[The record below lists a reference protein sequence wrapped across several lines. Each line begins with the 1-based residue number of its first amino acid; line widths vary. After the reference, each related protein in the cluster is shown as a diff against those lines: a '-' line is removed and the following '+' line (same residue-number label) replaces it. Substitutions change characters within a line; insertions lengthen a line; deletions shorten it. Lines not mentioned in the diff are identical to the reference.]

1 MAGKSAASDR
11 AKSTRKKS
19 AKKKISATPASNAR
33 AKFFGLAPGAL
44 NFFKKLRS
52 NNRREWF
59 AKKKD
64 YYESTLMAP
73 MAALVLDLGE
83 LLAEDGLDLSANPKS
98 PVMRIYRDVRFS
110 ANKTPY
116 KTAISATLR
125 RGGQKVHDGGLFIQF
140 SDKERF
146 IAMGYW
152 RPERDVLHAWR
163 SRMTTK
169 PAEFLRIAAGLKKS
183 GYPLYVEEAKR
194 RMPRGFELHAGS
206 HLEPYLKLTSFFAM
220 KEIAPRDLHSP
231 KLVHQFR
238 AFARD
243 TRPLVEY
250 GWAIEA
256 SLPRRAS
263 TFEPFEME

>member
-1 MAGKSAASDR
+1 MAGKSAASNR
-11 AKSTRKKS
+11 AANTRKKS

-33 AKFFGLAPGAL
+33 AKFSGFAPGAL

-64 YYESTLMAP
+64 YYESSLMAP

-83 LLAEDGLDLSANPKS
+83 LLAEDGLDLSANPKA

-163 SRMTTK
+163 TRMTTK
-169 PAEFLRIAAGLKKS
+169 PAEFLKIAAGLKKS

-194 RMPRGFELHAGS
+194 RMPRGFEMHAGS
-206 HLEPYLKLTSFFAM
+206 SLEPYLKLTSFFAM
-220 KEIAPRDLHSP
+220 KEIVPRDLHSP

-263 TFEPFEME
+263 TFEPFDME

>member
-1 MAGKSAASDR
+1 MAGKSARR
-11 AKSTRKKS
+11 AGKPKKKSTKKTAVPVDARKKFS
-19 AKKKISATPASNAR
+19 G
-33 AKFFGLAPGAL
+33 FAPDAM
-44 NFFKKLRS
+44 NFFKKLRG

-59 AKKKD
+59 AEKKD
-64 YYESTLMAP
+64 YYESSLMAP

-83 LLAEDGLDLSANPKS
+83 HLAEDGLDLSANPKS

-125 RGGQKVHDGGLFIQF
+125 RGGQKVHDGGLFLQF
-140 SDKERF
+140 SDRERF

-163 SRMTTK
+163 TRMTTK
-169 PAEFLRIAAGLKKS
+169 PAEFLKITAGLKKS

-194 RMPRGFELHAGS
+194 RMPRGFEMHAGS

-220 KEIAPRDLHSP
+220 KEIPARDLRSP
-231 KLVHQFR
+231 NLLKQMR

-243 TRPLVEY
+243 TRALVEY

-263 TFEPFEME
+263 TFEAFEMD

>member
-1 MAGKSAASDR
+1 MAGKSAASNR
-11 AKSTRKKS
+11 AKSNSRKS
-19 AKKKISATPASNAR
+19 AKTKNPAPSQAR
-33 AKFFGLAPGAL
+33 AKFSGFAPGAL

-169 PAEFLRIAAGLKKS
+169 PAEFLKIAAGLKKS

-194 RMPRGFELHAGS
+194 RMPRGFEMHAGS
-206 HLEPYLKLTSFFAM
+206 HLESYLKLTSFFAM

-263 TFEPFEME
+263 TFEPFDME

>member
-1 MAGKSAASDR
+1 MAGKSVPR
-11 AKSTRKKS
+11 AGKPKKS
-19 AKKKISATPASNAR
+19 AKKTAAAPADAR
-33 AKFFGLAPGAL
+33 KKFSGFAADAM

-59 AKKKD
+59 ARKKD
-64 YYESTLMAP
+64 YYESSLMAP
-73 MAALVLDLGE
+73 MAALVLNLGE
-83 LLAEDGLDLSANPKS
+83 HLAEDGLDLSANPKS

-125 RGGQKVHDGGLFIQF
+125 RGGQKVHDGGLFLQF

-163 SRMTTK
+163 TRMTTK
-169 PAEFLRIAAGLKKS
+169 PAEFLKIAASLKKS

-194 RMPRGFELHAGS
+194 RMPRGFEMHAGS
-206 HLEPYLKLTSFFAM
+206 RLEPYLKLTSFFAM
-220 KEIAPRDLHSP
+220 KEFPARDLHSP
-231 KLVHQFR
+231 NLLKQMR

-243 TRPLVEY
+243 TRALVEY

>member
-1 MAGKSAASDR
+1 MAGKSAKRPSKAK
-11 AKSTRKKS
+11 KSTK
-19 AKKKISATPASNAR
+19 ASLPDAR
-33 AKFFGLAPGAL
+33 AKFSGFAPDAMS
-44 NFFKKLRS
+44 FFKKLRS

-64 YYESTLMAP
+64 YYESSLMAP

-83 LLAEDGLDLSANPKS
+83 ALAEDGLDLSANPKS

-152 RPERDVLHAWR
+152 RPERDMLHAWR
-163 SRMTTK
+163 TRMTTK
-169 PAEFLRIAAGLKKS
+169 PAEFRKIMAGLKKA
-183 GYPLYVEEAKR
+183 GFPLYVEEAKR
-194 RMPRGFELHAGS
+194 RMPRGFEAHAGS
-206 HLEPYLKLTSFFAM
+206 DLELYLKLTSFFAM
-220 KEIAPRDLHSP
+220 KEIPARDLHSP
-231 KLVHQFR
+231 NLLKQMR

-256 SLPRRAS
+256 SLPRRTSA
-263 TFEPFEME
+263 FEPFEME

>member
-1 MAGKSAASDR
+1 MAGKSAGSNR
-11 AKSTRKKS
+11 AAIKRSKSAKIKKS
-19 AKKKISATPASNAR
+19 AAPPSNVR
-33 AKFFGLAPGAL
+33 AKFSGFAPDAM

-64 YYESTLMAP
+64 YYESSLMAP

-83 LLAEDGLDLSANPKS
+83 ALAEDGLDLSANPKS

-125 RGGQKVHDGGLFIQF
+125 RGGQKVHDGGLFLQF

-152 RPERDVLHAWR
+152 RPERDMLHAWR
-163 SRMTTK
+163 TRMITK
-169 PAEFLRIAAGLKKS
+169 PAEFLKITAALKKS
-183 GYPLYVEEAKR
+183 GYPLYIEEAAR
-194 RMPRGFELHAGS
+194 RMPRGFES
-206 HLEPYLKLTSFFAM
+206 
-220 KEIAPRDLHSP
+220 PRWLG
-231 KLVHQFR
+231 
-238 AFARD
+238 AR
-243 TRPLVEY
+243 T
-250 GWAIEA
+250 
-256 SLPRRAS
+256 LP
-263 TFEPFEME
+263 